1 LEPHEEDGIEL
12 VFPFE
17 VSALEQMLVQENE
30 GESKKI
36 KKDNMTFLATS
47 RKKAERRKAKR
58 RRARLKVKEK
68 VFVGVAHVHATFTNC
83 IVSAA
88 DLLGNVLC
96 WSSSGQCGYKGRKKR
111 SYYVAGAVGRDLGF
125 KLKRQRKMKKLSVIL
140 KGPGRGR
147 LNVIKGL
154 ARSGIQIT
162 RIVDRTP
169 RAFNGCRPRKRRRIR
184 GNS

>member
-1 LEPHEEDGIEL
+1 MFMQHSRIVLLVLQIYLEM
-12 VFPFE
+12 F
-17 VSALEQMLVQENE
+17 
-30 GESKKI
+30 
-36 KKDNMTFLATS
+36 
-47 RKKAERRKAKR
+47 
-58 RRARLKVKEK
+58 
-68 VFVGVAHVHATFTNC
+68 FVGHHQ
-83 IVSAA
+83 VS
-88 DLLGNVLC
+88 VVI
-96 WSSSGQCGYKGRKKR
+96 KGEKKR